1 MLAKR
6 SAGRLSNSR
15 IACCTS
21 DKSVTCQ
28 YCSFP
33 CFTFVSVIDRKS
45 TRLNSSHDQ
54 ISYAVFC
61 LKKKKKKNVI
71 TASNK
76 PKKQNTAST
85 KVDSLLHNSR
95 ERNASYTELF
105 TCQQLL
111 NAAQLTMRQHPD
123 N

>member
-61 LKKKKKKNVI
+61 LKKKKKKDVI
-71 TASNK
+71 APSVLSRDQGT
-76 PKKQNTAST
+76 PDM
-85 KVDSLLHNSR
+85 VDAVSVRISIVSGTPNLRTPHG
-95 ERNASYTELF
+95 F
-105 TCQQLL
+105 V
-111 NAAQLTMRQHPD
+111 RQHILD
-123 N
+123 RAADTTHRD

>member
-61 LKKKKKKNVI
+61 LKKKKKKNII
-71 TASNK
+71 TRNRKSRKLNNIK
-76 PKKQNTAST
+76 DQTVYHCIYFLKKISSIVHIA
-85 KVDSLLHNSR
+85 LLDC
-95 ERNASYTELF
+95 AVYLI
-105 TCQQLL
+105 LKL
-111 NAAQLTMRQHPD
+111 AAVESD
-123 N
+123 E